1 MPDRDVYGHTIFC
14 DDVRQEVNSK
24 ISLMGVWPPVIL
36 VHGTF
41 PFIVPKLCMSVYF
54 YELQKLAFVREDEV
68 PILVFGPGQTIDN
81 PNLRAMVP
89 VASKELID
97 AATKEPTYGSQE
109 PLYAIGNIILMAA
122 PFVIQEPG
130 WVRVRAIYRKDV
142 LSLGSLRFDQG
153 PIPS

>member
-1 MPDRDVYGHTIFC
+1 MPDRDVYGYTIFC
-14 DDVRQEVNSK
+14 DDVRQEIHAK
-24 ISLMGVWPPVIL
+24 TSLMGVLPPVIS

-41 PFIVPKLCMSVYF
+41 PFSVSKLCMSIYF
-54 YELQKLAFVREDEV
+54 YELQKLALVREDEV

-81 PNLRAMVP
+81 PGLRAMVP
-89 VASKELID
+89 VAPKELID
-97 AATKEPTYGSQE
+97 AARKEPTYGSQE

-130 WVRVRAIYRKDV
+130 WIRVRAIYGKDV